1 MKTIRE
7 LEVIRHRQIEGI
19 SVFFDTVDYRT
30 PHFHPEWELL
40 WMTDGALLMK
50 CEQLSFTAHEGEL
63 FLFSPG
69 QVHEFQKAGESA
81 TFLCVQIAETLVET
95 VCPELGAI
103 AVEDPCVN
111 RYLSE
116 AARTQLR
123 ERMRSLTASYLQQ
136 PLYYELDC
144 LGQCAA
150 LLYEILTQ
158 IPCHTMTADEVA
170 SADKRNA
177 RLARFIQFVDQ
188 NYTQNIRLADFAASE
203 GCSVSYLSRF
213 VRNALNQNFQEY
225 VNSVRFHSACKQ
237 IAAGGKRMLDICE
250 EAGFSDYRYF
260 SAAFKKY
267 SGLTP
272 EEYSRQAVKPEDTH
286 VRRSLHSSE
295 RFYSKEQSVQL
306 LSELQP

>member
-40 WMTDGALLMK
+40 WITDGALLMT
-50 CEQLSFTAHEGEL
+50 CEQLSFTASEGEL

-69 QVHEFQKAGESA
+69 QVHEFQRAGESA
-81 TFLCVQIAETLVET
+81 TFLCVQIAEPLLET

-116 AARTQLR
+116 TARTRLR
-123 ERMRSLTASYLQQ
+123 ERLRSLTASYLQQ
-136 PLYYELDC
+136 SPFYELDC

-150 LLYEILTQ
+150 LLYEILSHM
-158 IPCHTMTADEVA
+158 PCHTMTADEIA

-177 RLARFIQFVDQ
+177 RLTRFIQFVDR
-188 NYTQNIRLADFAASE
+188 NYAQNIRLADFAAAE
-203 GCSVSYLSRF
+203 GCSVSYISRF
-213 VRNALNQNFQEY
+213 IKNALNQNFQEY

-260 SAAFKKY
+260 SAAFRKH

-295 RFYSKEQSVQL
+295 RFYTREQSIQL
-306 LSELQP
+306 LSALHP